1 MKLEEQQGTKTMET
15 AANSSEV
22 LRIELEKVEQENIEL
37 NNKIVALTKEI
48 NESRSSFKEDLEA
61 AKNQISLLREENNQ
75 LQRVIVFS
83 RSSFRL
89 TKSIRI

>member
-1 MKLEEQQGTKTMET
+1 MKLEEQQGTKAMET

-75 LQRVIVFS
+75 LQRVIVF
-83 RSSFRL
+83 FE
-89 TKSIRI
+89 IFI

>member
-75 LQRVIVFS
+75 LLRVIVFS

>member
-89 TKSIRI
+89 SKSIRI